1 MLTLLSMSEFSSSIT
16 SRYKEK
22 VDIKYW
28 NKMSQSPTFS
38 SFNNPTSN
46 RNAVL
51 YLPLSSNS
59 AGGSSNRCKEDV
71 SGAKLNHLVRYV
83 A

>member
-1 MLTLLSMSEFSSSIT
+1 MIY
-16 SRYKEK
+16 RNKEK
-22 VDIKYW
+22 LDIKYR
-28 NKMSQSPTFS
+28 NKMPQSPALS

-46 RNAVL
+46 PNAVL

-59 AGGSSNRCKEDV
+59 AGGSSHRCKEDV

-83 A
+83 T